1 MKTNK
6 AEREAIASKF
16 IKRMEER
23 LVLKT
28 QELSKTKDFKDIK
41 KNIEEREKLQEK
53 LNSLDFDVR
62 EQIAKYNK
70 DNPSEYWK
78 LSEETTY
85 RYRQNDVTGLRLKLE
100 SKYSIQPILT
110 ESILIAQVGAETVDE
125 LFEYLEGEVVL

>member
-16 IKRMEER
+16 IKRMEEK

-28 QELSKTKDFKDIK
+28 QELSKAKGFKDIQ
-41 KNIEEREKLQEK
+41 KNIEERDKLQKKTSDLE
-53 LNSLDFDVR
+53 DVVR
-62 EQIAKYNK
+62 RQIATYNE

-85 RYRQNDVTGLRLKLE
+85 RYRTHNENGLRLKPE
-100 SKYSIQPILT
+100 NKYSLLPILM
-110 ESILIAQVGAETVDE
+110 ESILIAQVGVETVDE
-125 LFEYLEGEVVL
+125 MFEHLEKEVAL

>member
-16 IKRMEER
+16 IKRMEEK

-28 QELSKTKDFKDIK
+28 QDLSKTKDFKDIK

-78 LSEETTY
+78 LSEETYY

-125 LFEYLEGEVVL
+125 LFEYLEREVVL

>member
-16 IKRMEER
+16 IKRMEEK

-78 LSEETTY
+78 LSEETYY

-125 LFEYLEGEVVL
+125 LFEYLEREVVL

>member
-6 AEREAIASKF
+6 SEREAIASKF
-16 IKRMEER
+16 IKRMEEK
-23 LVLKT
+23 LILKT

-41 KNIEEREKLQEK
+41 KNIEERDKLQEK
-53 LNSLDFDVR
+53 INSLDFDVR

-85 RYRQNDVTGLRLKLE
+85 RYRQNDETGLRLKLE

-125 LFEYLEGEVVL
+125 LFEYLEREVVL

>member
-16 IKRMEER
+16 IKRMQEK

-28 QELSKTKDFKDIK
+28 QELSKTKDFKEIQ
-41 KNIEEREKLQEK
+41 KNIEERDKLQKKTSDLED
-53 LNSLDFDVR
+53 LVR
-62 EQIAKYNK
+62 RQIATYNE

-85 RYRQNDVTGLRLKLE
+85 RYRTHDENGLRLKAE
-100 SKYSIQPILT
+100 SQYSLLPLLM
-110 ESILIAQVGAETVDE
+110 ESILIAQVGVETVDE
-125 LFEYLEGEVVL
+125 MFEHLEKEVAL

>member
-16 IKRMEER
+16 IKRMKEK

-28 QELSKTKDFKDIK
+28 KELSKTKNFKDIQ
-41 KNIEEREKLQEK
+41 KNIEERERLQKK

-62 EQIAKYNK
+62 EQIATYNE

-78 LSEETTY
+78 LSEENTY
-85 RYRQNDVTGLRLKLE
+85 RYRDHYENGLRLRAE
-100 SKYSIQPILT
+100 SQYSLIPLLMET
-110 ESILIAQVGAETVDE
+110 ILIAQVGVETVDE
-125 LFEYLEGEVVL
+125 LFEHLEKEVAL

>member
-16 IKRMEER
+16 IKRMEEK

-28 QELSKTKDFKDIK
+28 QELSKSKGFKEIQ
-41 KNIEEREKLQEK
+41 KNIEERDKLQKETSY
-53 LNSLDFDVR
+53 LEDVVR
-62 EQIAKYNK
+62 RQIAIYNE

-85 RYRQNDVTGLRLKLE
+85 RYRTHDENGLRLKAE
-100 SKYSIQPILT
+100 NKYSLLPILM
-110 ESILIAQVGAETVDE
+110 ESILIAQVGVETVDE
-125 LFEYLEGEVVL
+125 MFEHLEKEVAL

>member
-16 IKRMEER
+16 IKRMKEK

-28 QELSKTKDFKDIK
+28 KELSKTKNFKDIQ
-41 KNIEEREKLQEK
+41 KNIEERERLQKK

-62 EQIAKYNK
+62 EQIATYNE

-85 RYRQNDVTGLRLKLE
+85 RYRTHDENGLRLKAE
-100 SKYSIQPILT
+100 NKYSLLPILM
-110 ESILIAQVGAETVDE
+110 ESILIAQVGVETVDE
-125 LFEYLEGEVVL
+125 MFEHLEKEVAL

>member
-16 IKRMEER
+16 IKRMQEK

-28 QELSKTKDFKDIK
+28 QECSKTKDFKEIQ
-41 KNIEEREKLQEK
+41 KNIEERDKLQKKTSDLED
-53 LNSLDFDVR
+53 LVR
-62 EQIAKYNK
+62 RQIATYNE

-85 RYRQNDVTGLRLKLE
+85 RYRTHDENGLRLKAE
-100 SKYSIQPILT
+100 NKYSLLPILM
-110 ESILIAQVGAETVDE
+110 ESILIAQVGVETVDE
-125 LFEYLEGEVVL
+125 MFEHLEKEVAL

>member
-16 IKRMEER
+16 IKRMKEK

-28 QELSKTKDFKDIK
+28 QELSKAKGFKDIQ
-41 KNIEEREKLQEK
+41 KNIEERDKLQKKASDLED
-53 LNSLDFDVR
+53 LVR
-62 EQIAKYNK
+62 RQIATYNE

-85 RYRQNDVTGLRLKLE
+85 RYRTRDENGLRLKAE
-100 SKYSIQPILT
+100 NKYSLLPLIM
-110 ESILIAQVGAETVDE
+110 ESILIAQVGVETVDE
-125 LFEYLEGEVVL
+125 MFEHLEKEVAL

>member
-16 IKRMEER
+16 IKRMQEK

-28 QELSKTKDFKDIK
+28 SELSKTKDFKDIQ
-41 KNIEEREKLQEK
+41 KNIEEREKLQKK
-53 LNSLDFDVR
+53 LNSLEFDVR
-62 EQIAKYNK
+62 EQIAKYNE

-78 LSEETTY
+78 LSEENTY
-85 RYRQNDVTGLRLKLE
+85 RYRDHYENGLRLKTE
-100 SKYSIQPILT
+100 STYSLLPILM

-125 LFEYLEGEVVL
+125 LFEHLEKEVAL

>member
-16 IKRMEER
+16 IKRMEEK

-28 QELSKTKDFKDIK
+28 QELSKAKGFKDIQ
-41 KNIEEREKLQEK
+41 KNIEERDKLQKKASDLED
-53 LNSLDFDVR
+53 LVR
-62 EQIAKYNK
+62 RQIATYNE

-85 RYRQNDVTGLRLKLE
+85 RYRTHNENGLRLKAE
-100 SKYSIQPILT
+100 SKYSLLPILM
-110 ESILIAQVGAETVDE
+110 ESILIAQVGVETVDE
-125 LFEYLEGEVVL
+125 MFEHLEKEVAL

>member
-16 IKRMEER
+16 IKRMEEK

-28 QELSKTKDFKDIK
+28 QELSKAKGFKEIQ
-41 KNIEEREKLQEK
+41 KNIEERDKLQKKTSDLE
-53 LNSLDFDVR
+53 DVVR
-62 EQIAKYNK
+62 RKIATYNE

-85 RYRQNDVTGLRLKLE
+85 RYRTHDENGLRLKAE
-100 SKYSIQPILT
+100 SKYSLLPLIM
-110 ESILIAQVGAETVDE
+110 ESILIAQVGVETVDE
-125 LFEYLEGEVVL
+125 MFEHLEKEVAL

>member
-16 IKRMEER
+16 IKRMEEK

-28 QELSKTKDFKDIK
+28 QELSKAKGFKEIQ
-41 KNIEEREKLQEK
+41 KNVEERDKLQKKTSDLE
-53 LNSLDFDVR
+53 DVVR
-62 EQIAKYNK
+62 RQIATYNE

-85 RYRQNDVTGLRLKLE
+85 RYRTHDENGLRLKAE
-100 SKYSIQPILT
+100 SKYSLLPLIM
-110 ESILIAQVGAETVDE
+110 ESILIAQVGVETVDE
-125 LFEYLEGEVVL
+125 MFEHLEKEVAL

>member
-16 IKRMEER
+16 IKRMQEK

-28 QELSKTKDFKDIK
+28 QELSKTKNFKDIQ
-41 KNIEEREKLQEK
+41 KNIEERDKLQKKINNLED
-53 LNSLDFDVR
+53 LVR
-62 EQIAKYNK
+62 RQIATYNE

-85 RYRQNDVTGLRLKLE
+85 RYRNHDENGLRLKAE
-100 SKYSIQPILT
+100 SQYSLLPLLM
-110 ESILIAQVGAETVDE
+110 ESILIAQVGVETVDE
-125 LFEYLEGEVVL
+125 MFEHLEKEVAL

>member
-16 IKRMEER
+16 IKRMEEK

-28 QELSKTKDFKDIK
+28 QELSKTKGFKEIQ
-41 KNIEEREKLQEK
+41 KNIEERDKLQKKARDLE
-53 LNSLDFDVR
+53 DVVR
-62 EQIAKYNK
+62 RQIATYNE

-85 RYRQNDVTGLRLKLE
+85 RYGGHDENGLRLQAE
-100 SKYSIQPILT
+100 YKYSLLPILM
-110 ESILIAQVGAETVDE
+110 ESILIAQVGVETVDE
-125 LFEYLEGEVVL
+125 MFEYLEKEVAL